1 MNNAD
6 VLLDIITEYISKL
19 NIDYENP
26 NPDGRVNSAIN
37 EGQIIQ
43 ELPRLFETND
53 YIKTNKY
60 KLNIPNIREWYDFGI
75 SKNDAENYFVPVNI
89 KVSRLST
96 DNLNCKLGIY
106 FALTGLLP
114 SNQITNEINWETFFQ
129 TLHNNINTYEDKDY
143 YFLVVNKNSPADC
156 FWNSLKRLQSLT
168 PNGNNLPFQTNWA
181 RNRNRTERAHKDA
194 VFFILSC
201 LKESVYKRADIKDS
215 FDRYIT
221 PLLCDNPQ
229 IMGE

>member
-6 VLLDIITEYISKL
+6 ILLDIITQYISDL
-19 NIDYENP
+19 DINYESP
-26 NPDGRVNSAIN
+26 NKDGRVNSAIN

-43 ELPRLFETND
+43 QLPYLFNTD
-53 YIKTNKY
+53 DFIIKNKY
-60 KLNIPNIREWYDFGI
+60 RLKIPNIRDWYDFGI
-75 SKNDAENYFVPVNI
+75 SKDDDASYFIPVNI
-89 KVSRLST
+89 KVSKLST

-114 SNQITNEINWETFFQ
+114 DKITNEINWEIFFLK
-129 TLHNNINTYEDKDY
+129 LHENINTYQDKDY
-143 YFLVVNKNSPADC
+143 YFLVANKSDSKDC

-181 RNRNRTERAHKDA
+181 NNRSRVHRTHAEAQ
-194 VFFILSC
+194 FFILNC

-215 FDRYIT
+215 FDKYIA
-221 PLLCDNPQ
+221 PHLIDCSKK
-229 IMGE
+229 